1 MEAVAFKSRRPDSTN
16 LRPGHQ
22 FGGQIPRNPGQRN
35 GQNARVQKHNPG
47 PENRRPQRSAPVG
60 HDGLSPSALRAV
72 SRARRADVL
81 ATRMAGGYLPGGGS
95 MALTGTQRKHLEA
108 RLLEERTRVV
118 DALARYN
125 RATRDTV
132 QQEPGDRGTD
142 TADQERDVVNAA
154 RETAELAEID
164 AALER
169 LYQRPE
175 QYGRCERSGKPI
187 PFERLDLV
195 PWARTCD

>member
-1 MEAVAFKSRRPDSTN
+1 M
-16 LRPGHQ
+16 
-22 FGGQIPRNPGQRN
+22 
-35 GQNARVQKHNPG
+35 
-47 PENRRPQRSAPVG
+47 
-60 HDGLSPSALRAV
+60 
-72 SRARRADVL
+72 
-81 ATRMAGGYLPGGGS
+81 
-95 MALTGTQRKHLEA
+95 LTAKQRKHLEA

-125 RATRDTV
+125 RANRDTL
-132 QQEPGDRGTD
+132 QQEPGTD
-142 TADQERDVVNAA
+142 TADQELDVVNAA

-187 PFERLDLV
+187 PFARLDLV

>member
-1 MEAVAFKSRRPDSTN
+1 
-16 LRPGHQ
+16 
-22 FGGQIPRNPGQRN
+22 
-35 GQNARVQKHNPG
+35 
-47 PENRRPQRSAPVG
+47 
-60 HDGLSPSALRAV
+60 
-72 SRARRADVL
+72 
-81 ATRMAGGYLPGGGS
+81 
-95 MALTGTQRKHLEA
+95 MALTPTQRKHLET

-154 RETAELAEID
+154 RETTELAEID

-187 PFERLDLV
+187 PFARLDLV